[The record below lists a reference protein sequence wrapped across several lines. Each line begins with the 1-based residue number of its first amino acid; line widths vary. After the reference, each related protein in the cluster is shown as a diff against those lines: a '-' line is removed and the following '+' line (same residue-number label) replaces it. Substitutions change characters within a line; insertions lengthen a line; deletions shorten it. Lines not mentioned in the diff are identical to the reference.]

1 MKDIPDK
8 SVDLVLTDPPYGV
21 NLDYDIYQDTEE
33 NWFKLMEK
41 IIPEV
46 KRVAKMVIMPSCQ
59 IKRLKW
65 IYNHFPPDWLICWY
79 KGSVGSAGFVGFNDW
94 EPHLVYGKNTNT
106 MHDYFKATPEPF
118 GNNHPCPKPLL
129 WAEWLISRATKE
141 EQIVL
146 DPFMGSGTTCV
157 AAKHLGRNFIG
168 IEISPEYCKI
178 AKERLRQEVLF

>member
-1 MKDIPDK
+1 MYKIEDIINKVHCADCLELMKDIPDK

-65 IYNHFPPDWLICWY
+65 IYNHFPPDWLICW
-79 KGSVGSAGFVGFNDW
+79 
-94 EPHLVYGKNTNT
+94 
-106 MHDYFKATPEPF
+106 
-118 GNNHPCPKPLL
+118 
-129 WAEWLISRATKE
+129 
-141 EQIVL
+141 
-146 DPFMGSGTTCV
+146 
-157 AAKHLGRNFIG
+157 IG